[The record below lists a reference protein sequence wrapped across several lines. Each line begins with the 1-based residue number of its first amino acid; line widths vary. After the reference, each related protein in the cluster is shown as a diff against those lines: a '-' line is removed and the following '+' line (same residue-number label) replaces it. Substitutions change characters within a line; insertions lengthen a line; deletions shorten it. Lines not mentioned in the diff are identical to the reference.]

1 MPQNISY
8 TDNCT
13 RGDESVSVIASFD
26 TQGHVKPLYVRIGDV
41 SLKVANSWISSS
53 RFDVIEYQCQVE
65 DGDYLKQLTLTY
77 YVRETVWRTP
87 KKPRS

>member
-1 MPQNISY
+1 MSQHVSYVDDNIRS
-8 TDNCT
+8 D
-13 RGDESVSVIASFD
+13 RSVSVIATFD
-26 TQGHVKPLYVRIGDV
+26 SEGHVKPLYVRMGDA

-65 DGDYLKQLTLTY
+65 DGEYLKPLTLTY

>member
-41 SLKVANSWISSS
+41 SLKVVSSWIASPDTIIME
-53 RFDVIEYQCQVE
+53 FKCQVE
-65 DGDYLKQLTLTY
+65 DGEYLKPLTIFY
-77 YVRETVWRTP
+77 YTRENVWRTP